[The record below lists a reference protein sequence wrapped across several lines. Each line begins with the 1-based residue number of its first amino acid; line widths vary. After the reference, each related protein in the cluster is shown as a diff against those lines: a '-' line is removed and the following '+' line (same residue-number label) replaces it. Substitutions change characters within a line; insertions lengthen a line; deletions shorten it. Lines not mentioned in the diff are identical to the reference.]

1 MMKKIYFAFCGQYR
15 RLKEQKTLVLSI
27 ICSKGKNEDEKIFE
41 EEESMLILKILCLIE
56 NI

>member
-1 MMKKIYFAFCGQYR
+1 MKKIYFVFCGQYR
-15 RLKEQKTLVLSI
+15 RLKEKKTLVLSI

-41 EEESMLILKILCLIE
+41 EESMLILKILCLIE

>member
-1 MMKKIYFAFCGQYR
+1 MKKIYFVFCGQYR

-41 EEESMLILKILCLIE
+41 EEESMLILKILCLME